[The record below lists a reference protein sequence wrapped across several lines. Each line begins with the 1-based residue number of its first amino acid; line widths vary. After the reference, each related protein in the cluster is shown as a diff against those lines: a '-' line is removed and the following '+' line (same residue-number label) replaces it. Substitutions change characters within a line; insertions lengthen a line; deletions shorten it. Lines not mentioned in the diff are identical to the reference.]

1 MLFVLLP
8 SVVLGKIDAHHN
20 TAYMADHCIT
30 LSEPVITVA
39 IQYRLGA
46 LGFMATPH
54 GGKNLGLWNQRNA
67 LLWIQLF
74 IEGFEGDPPCI
85 TLFDESAGGFSVCC
99 HMLSHQPSSGP
110 LFNRVI
116 IMSGVMGPMQTPI
129 AEDKAGKAFMEICR
143 YLGIDE
149 RGEDAIERL
158 QALDVQKL
166 VFASDAWIAKGNMW
180 SPVEEPSFLKEKATW
195 DNVHYLPED
204 CAGVDDMIVGNTG
217 FEGQAFLNVVNSMTP
232 KSFFEHLRL
241 ELSNDAAKQIMKVY
255 GMKLDMDQ
263 NAFLTQAIR
272 WIGDVIFD
280 GMLSPKYYDS
290 YKS

>member
-1 MLFVLLP
+1 VLIVLLP

-20 TAYMADHCIT
+20 TAYMAHHSIT

-46 LGFMATPH
+46 LGFMATPD
-54 GGKNLGLWNQRNA
+54 GGKNLGLWDQRNA
-67 LLWIQLF
+67 LLWIQQF
-74 IEGFEGDPPCI
+74 IEGFEGDPSRVTP
-85 TLFDESAGGFSVCC
+85 FGESAGGFSICC

-116 IMSGVMGPMQTPI
+116 MMSGVMGPMQTPI
-129 AEDKAGKAFMEICR
+129 TEDKAGKAFMEICW

-166 VFASDAWIAKGNMW
+166 VSASDAWIAKGNMW
-180 SPVEEPSFLKEKATW
+180 SPVEDPSFFKEKVTW
-195 DNVHYLPED
+195 DNVHYLLQD
-204 CAGVDDMIVGNTG
+204 CTGVDDMIVGNTG
-217 FEGQAFLNVVNSMTP
+217 FEGQAFLNVANSMTP

-241 ELSNDAAKQIMKVY
+241 DLSNDAAKRTMKVY
-255 GMKLDMDQ
+255 DMTLDMDQ
-263 NAFLTQAIR
+263 NLFLTRAMR
-272 WIGDVIFD
+272 WIGDVIFY

-290 YKS
+290 YNN